1 MSDIFDYLNWRGDLT
16 IEQAPF
22 NEVDALILARLSYAP
37 FDRIELHSTDASIP
51 IRDVTS
57 SLLKVSGIEKIVL
70 WKYDIDLL
78 QALSESERY
87 RDMLLS
93 NYINQIDEDTQKQ
106 FSAIT
111 VQLGENHNFISF
123 RGTDNTL
130 VGWKEDF
137 NMSFTCPVPAQ
148 ESAVGYV
155 EAMSTSLGGSFI
167 IGGHSK
173 GGNLAVYAS
182 AFCNPKTQERITAV
196 YNFDG
201 PGFDKKVLSTPQ
213 YGQICC
219 RTKTFIPQS
228 SIVGLLMEHE
238 EQYIIVKSVQKIGFL
253 QHDLYSWTM
262 ERDHFCYLDHVT
274 NSSKFIDHTLKGWV
288 SDMTPEQ
295 REEFI
300 DTLYSIIL
308 QTNARTWRELGG
320 NWFISAKT
328 IHDSINELDEPT
340 QKMITQ
346 SLALLAKNIRNSI
359 KKLHEL

>member
-1 MSDIFDYLNWRGDLT
+1 MADIFDYLHWRGDLT
-16 IEQAPF
+16 VKQASF
-22 NEVDALILARLSYAP
+22 NEIDALILARLSYAP
-37 FDRIELHSTDASIP
+37 FDKISLHTADAAVS
-51 IRDVTS
+51 IRDVAT
-57 SLLKVSGIEKIVL
+57 SLLEVSGIEQIVL

-87 RDMLLS
+87 RDMLLRS
-93 NYINQIDEDTQKQ
+93 YVNQIEADAQKQ

-111 VQLGENHNFISF
+111 VQIDEKLNFISF

-130 VGWKEDF
+130 IGWKEDF

-148 ESAVGYV
+148 ESAVKYLESV
-155 EAMSTSLGGSFI
+155 SASLGGNLI
-167 IGGHSK
+167 VGGHSK

-182 AFCNPKTQERITAV
+182 AFCKPEIQKQIVSV

-213 YGQICC
+213 YGQIC
-219 RTKTFIPQS
+219 RKVKTFIPQS

-238 EQYIIVKSVQKIGFL
+238 EQYVIVKSVQKTGFL
-253 QHDLYSWTM
+253 QHDLYSWTVD
-262 ERDHFCYLDHVT
+262 RNHLCYLDNVT

-300 DTLYSIIL
+300 DTLYSIVQ
-308 QTNARTWRELGG
+308 QTNAHTLRELGD
-320 NWFISAKT
+320 NWFANAKL
-328 IHDSINELDEPT
+328 IHASINNLDEPT

-346 SLALLAKNIRNSI
+346 SLSLKI
-359 KKLHEL
+359 